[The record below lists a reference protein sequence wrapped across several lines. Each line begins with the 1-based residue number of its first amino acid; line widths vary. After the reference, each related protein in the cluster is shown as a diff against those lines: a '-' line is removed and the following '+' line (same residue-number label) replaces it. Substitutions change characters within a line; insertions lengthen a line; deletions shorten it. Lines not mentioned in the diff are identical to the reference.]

1 MTEKL
6 FTPSNDIVID
16 AKLMEKWLG
25 GSKIESLNP
34 KTLFDIQLLLSHYKD
49 IIVPMTNVK
58 VEYPTEGFDT
68 ACASVDRGEIFIP
81 TSTLNEGKIDDT
93 IGLVIHELNHIKM
106 SEKESTLMKICASYL
121 LKVMDSIFIERE
133 DGKYDS
139 IKETLFANSFN
150 FQNILDGQ
158 ATNSAEQYFG
168 ECLKGVMLLLNAVE
182 DVRIDSLC
190 APNMKNY
197 IDKLDVHGSENFIP
211 YYESGELDENKL
223 MNIVF
228 RLLYH
233 HKGFIKDEFIDKTFG
248 ELSFI
253 LKSQPK
259 EYIPVL
265 LTAYQNEIKE
275 YCELLF
281 NNTSMDAPD
290 EVSAMNSFVQQI
302 TESSAEEAF
311 EKSLEGEKQFADD
324 NFPDDM
330 FEDSEM
336 KVKPYESAQ
345 TPYTKQLEEKELLL
359 AVPSGLKA
367 SIDIF
372 RNVDVVD
379 CFENFNGT
387 ESTSYKTL
395 LIG

>member
-6 FTPSNDIVID
+6 FTPSDDTVID
-16 AKLMEKWLG
+16 AELMEKWLG
-25 GSKIESLNP
+25 GSKISSLSP
-34 KTLFDIQLLLSHYKD
+34 KTLFDIQLLLTHYKD
-49 IIVPMTNVK
+49 IIVPMKDVK

-68 ACASVDRGEIFIP
+68 ACASVDKGEIFIP
-81 TSTLNEGKIDDT
+81 TYTLNEGKIDDT

-121 LKVMDSIFIERE
+121 LKVMDSIFVKRE
-133 DGKYDS
+133 DGIYDS
-139 IKETLFANSFN
+139 IKETLFANNFN
-150 FQNILDGQ
+150 FKNILEGQ
-158 ATNSAEQYFG
+158 ATNSSEQYFS
-168 ECLKGVMLLLNAVE
+168 ECLKGVMMLLNAVE

-190 APNMKNY
+190 APNMKRY
-197 IDKLDVHGSENFIP
+197 IDKLDIHGSENFIP
-211 YYESGELDENKL
+211 YYEKGELDENKL

-233 HKGFIKDEFIDKTFG
+233 HKGFIKDDYIDKTFG
-248 ELSFI
+248 ELPFI
-253 LKSQPK
+253 LNSQPK

-265 LTAYQNEIKE
+265 LPAYQKEIKE
-275 YCELLF
+275 YCESLF
-281 NNTSMDAPD
+281 DNTELEAPNS
-290 EVSAMNSFVQQI
+290 VSAMNSFVQQI
-302 TESSAEEAF
+302 TESSAEEAL
-311 EKSLEGEKQFADD
+311 EKTLAEGKQFADTH
-324 NFPDDM
+324 FPDDM
-330 FEDSEM
+330 FEESETDA
-336 KVKPYESAQ
+336 KSLGSTQ
-345 TPYTKQLEEKELLL
+345 TPYTKQLEESQMLL
-359 AVPSGLKA
+359 AVPNGLKA